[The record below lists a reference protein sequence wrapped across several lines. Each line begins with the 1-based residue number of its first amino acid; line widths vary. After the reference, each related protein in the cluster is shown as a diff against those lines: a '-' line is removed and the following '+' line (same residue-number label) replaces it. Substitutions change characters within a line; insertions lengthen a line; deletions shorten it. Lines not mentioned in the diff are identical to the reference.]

1 MWTQYSQPQ
10 PCEASASD
18 VMALMERAYRKV
30 YPKPPKPTS
39 EEKVKLEA
47 DVTAL
52 KIVAKFAA
60 QQRCAPR
67 RSIYKRPTGSNPT
80 VMVNTQR
87 TEQPEGVAV
96 AESFRG
102 VMAAVLAS
110 QSAAP
115 QSAAPR
121 TSQAALPPQATLSRD
136 EYLFLIGDLGF
147 IIGGVIDLDDGS
159 SIADGEAFWGFQAA
173 ENFER
178 ARMRS
183 SCRVKLLWL
192 ARIDG
197 SRWRLLPLGPKERFS
212 QISNSRLIKDEED
225 EPIVVRV
232 EGFPPDCYSE
242 HGVVYTLS
250 EETI

>member
-80 VMVNTQR
+80 VMDWSTRSGLSNQR
-87 TEQPEGVAV
+87 G
-96 AESFRG
+96 
-102 VMAAVLAS
+102 L
-110 QSAAP
+110 
-115 QSAAPR
+115 
-121 TSQAALPPQATLSRD
+121 
-136 EYLFLIGDLGF
+136 
-147 IIGGVIDLDDGS
+147 
-159 SIADGEAFWGFQAA
+159 
-173 ENFER
+173 
-178 ARMRS
+178 
-183 SCRVKLLWL
+183 
-192 ARIDG
+192 
-197 SRWRLLPLGPKERFS
+197 RWQNRF
-212 QISNSRLIKDEED
+212 
-225 EPIVVRV
+225 V
-232 EGFPPDCYSE
+232 G
-242 HGVVYTLS
+242 
-250 EETI
+250 